1 MIFFPFAKL
10 WIPGCDFFKI
20 LPTVALEEN
29 SNMFDL
35 GLWLSERKMV
45 TCTSMDLIIPIF
57 WQELEPWVRKISHMQ
72 CLFTFFQQIFYVSSS
87 TGLEIIEQVPD
98 VEAVVIPV
106 GGGGLIAGCS
116 VALKTM
122 KPNIRIIVS

>member
-1 MIFFPFAKL
+1 
-10 WIPGCDFFKI
+10 
-20 LPTVALEEN
+20 
-29 SNMFDL
+29 
-35 GLWLSERKMV
+35 
-45 TCTSMDLIIPIF
+45 
-57 WQELEPWVRKISHMQ
+57 MQ

-116 VALKTM
+116 AALKTM